1 MPGNFTAKALI
12 MLNYG
17 ENILQSYAY
26 YSALLHDDVLVVKKV
41 IHSDLL
47 LYAKKLL

>member
-1 MPGNFTAKALI
+1 MRAKIRPMPGNFTAKALI

-26 YSALLHDDVLVVKKV
+26 YSALLHDDVLGC
-41 IHSDLL
+41 
-47 LYAKKLL
+47 